1 MIGNLIQWL
10 RSLIFIIQ
18 MYVMLAVIGFGG
30 IPIALVNRKSAYGII
45 RAYCNWVRW
54 TASWMIGL
62 KTEIRGEVPTG
73 PVIIAAKHQSFLDIL
88 LISSVIPRLRFI
100 MKKELRWAPVI
111 GMYAAWTNTI
121 PVDRGKKGQAIRD
134 MVNAVLHGPK
144 EPSQLVIFP
153 QGTRV
158 AAGAK
163 KPYKIG
169 TAVLY
174 EKTGQTVIPA
184 ATNVGVF
191 WPRHGILRKPGLA
204 VVEFLPA
211 IEPGLSS
218 RAFMAEVESS
228 IENASDCL
236 MAEAGLVVG
245 GDDERN

>member
-1 MIGNLIQWL
+1 MIRHAFQWI
-10 RSLIFIIQ
+10 RSLIFIVQ
-18 MYVMLAVIGFGG
+18 MYAMLAIIGFGG
-30 IPIALVNRKSAYGII
+30 LPFALVNRKYAYVAI
-45 RAYCNWVRW
+45 RLYCNWVRW
-54 TASWMIGL
+54 TAAWMVGL
-62 KTEIRGEVPTG
+62 RSEIRGEVPTEG
-73 PVIIAAKHQSFLDIL
+73 VIIAAKHQSFFDIL

-121 PVDRGKKGQAIRD
+121 PVDRGKKGQAIKD
-134 MVNAVLHGPK
+134 MINAVVNGPP

-158 AAGAK
+158 ASGTK

-211 IEPGLSS
+211 IKPGLRS
-218 RAFMAEVESS
+218 RVFMEQLETSVES
-228 IENASDCL
+228 ASDRL
-236 MAEAGLVVG
+236 MSETGLQVRG
-245 GDDERN
+245 SDAKD